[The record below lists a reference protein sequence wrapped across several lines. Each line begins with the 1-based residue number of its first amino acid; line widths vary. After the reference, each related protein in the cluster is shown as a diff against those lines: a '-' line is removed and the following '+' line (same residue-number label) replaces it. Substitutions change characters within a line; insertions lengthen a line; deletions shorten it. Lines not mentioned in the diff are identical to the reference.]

1 MTLSQLLDAFGF
13 EFEQKEG
20 KFFVYDQ
27 KDDSFEE
34 TADTV
39 KGVINII
46 SGHIESDLQGALED
60 IYMSTLST
68 KADTT
73 KWTWK
78 DWASFLK
85 ANNSDE
91 EHHYWYYLIEIC
103 EALADIDTIEI
114 K

>member
-1 MTLSQLLDAFGF
+1 MTLSQILDAFNF
-13 EFEQKEG
+13 EFEQKDG
-20 KFFVYDQ
+20 LFYVYDQ
-27 KDDSFEE
+27 QDASFEE

-60 IYMSTLST
+60 IYRSTLST

-78 DWASFLK
+78 DWASFLR
-85 ANNSDE
+85 ANNSDA
-91 EHHYWYYLIEIC
+91 EHHYWYYLVEIC
-103 EALADIDTIEI
+103 EALDDLDSIEV